1 VLLLLV
7 LVLPLFRK
15 GNIFFFGDESMSMI
29 SVSLSLSLSLS
40 KRRES
45 LSESIRSPHAK
56 KKAGALLCLSCRCS
70 IQEKEKVLLNV

>member
-29 SVSLSLSLSLS
+29 SVSLSLSLS

>member
-29 SVSLSLSLSLS
+29 SVSLSLSLS

-70 IQEKEKVLLNV
+70 VQEKEKVLLNV